1 MRQGLY
7 TLRAYAVALI
17 TLLIGAA
24 ISRETG
30 DWSWFSRFGALVV
43 VNGILLTSHHII
55 IHIHNLSHYH
65 QRRSCNRDWAAD
77 DKYEFIHDD
86 NEHRWMS
93 EKHGLY
99 MLIGGTLIWA
109 FGDLLNLL

>member
-1 MRQGLY
+1 MKQGLY
-7 TLRAYAVALI
+7 TLRAYTIAAV
-17 TLLIGAA
+17 TLLLGI
-24 ISRETG
+24 IVSINVNE
-30 DWSWFSRFGALVV
+30 WSWFARSGALVV

-55 IHIHNLSHYH
+55 IHMHSLNRYH
-65 QRRSCNRDWAAD
+65 QQRLCNRDWAQD
-77 DKYEFIHDD
+77 EKYEFIQDD

-109 FGDLLNLL
+109 FGDLFNLL